1 MVPVVTTPTSE
12 LSSENGADSVTRYE
26 GTSDD
31 AYARIYQLADSMRRE
46 VVAMDS
52 SRTSHDQEERSCDVS
67 ATSEVQGHP
76 DKDHDGSVRGVAA
89 VTGSSS
95 DTNVEMAVKMKR
107 ALAKMRHLDKRLADL
122 SKVNRQTHTHIQV
135 AVIMCC
141 VQREKEVKK
150 QRMALE
156 HEDNLLADSRC
167 SSSSD
172 VISHVFV
179 TQPPHL
185 TTSCTGET
193 IIISNTHTSL
203 VPRPIFLA

>member
-1 MVPVVTTPTSE
+1 MVPVMNTPTSE

-76 DKDHDGSVRGVAA
+76 DKDHDGSVRRGVAA
-89 VTGSSS
+89 VTSTGSSS
-95 DTNVEMAVKMKR
+95 DTDVEMAVKMKR

-122 SKVNRQTHTHIQV
+122 SKVNRQTDTH
-135 AVIMCC
+135 
-141 VQREKEVKK
+141 
-150 QRMALE
+150 
-156 HEDNLLADSRC
+156 
-167 SSSSD
+167 
-172 VISHVFV
+172 
-179 TQPPHL
+179 
-185 TTSCTGET
+185 
-193 IIISNTHTSL
+193 THTSCCYHVL
-203 VPRPIFLA
+203 CSEREGGEETENGSRA